1 MWSLWLA
8 SFTENILGFTH
19 ILKCISTSLFDA
31 VKRRLRDCSNN
42 FGLEVFPNA
51 FTLRLPH
58 IHYEAPVGL
67 SWTYTRKSPC
77 CFMVTSSNEFAV
89 CVID

>member
-42 FGLEVFPNA
+42 FGLEVFPMLLHCDCRIFITKLQLA
-51 FTLRLPH
+51 YTGHTPESLLV
-58 IHYEAPVGL
+58 A
-67 SWTYTRKSPC
+67 SW
-77 CFMVTSSNEFAV
+77 
-89 CVID
+89 